1 MINVF
6 PIESIQLITF
16 IIYIFEPIAFWDWRI
31 FRSRNKIDC
40 IQHFVFE
47 SLTFSSS
54 PCRNYYSKKI
64 FCKFSPFLQEKGFE
78 YKHLLSSEYTL
89 SAPYSKAANRNGRLE
104 ARTMGP
110 RINTSL
116 VSIIYT
122 SWLTLRTLK
131 RSYFETWWWAYLLY
145 SKNETATLD
154 ATATAPAANLII
166 LYCTDLYR

>member
-122 SWLTLRTLK
+122 ALFNNVWWLLIFKKWNGHSREYYMQRELN
-131 RSYFETWWWAYLLY
+131 Y
-145 SKNETATLD
+145 
-154 ATATAPAANLII
+154 II
-166 LYCTDLYR
+166 LHGFISVMSILIFDT